1 MQKNAKT
8 LADKGFQELLH
19 YDAQRISQGFK
30 TMFLRARKKNIKKD
44 LEE

>member
-8 LADKGFQELLH
+8 LTGKGLQDLLY

-30 TMFLRARKKNIKKD
+30 TGFLRARKKNIKKD